1 MTNFDRLKP
10 HFEALFGEGW
20 RIEDYAMM
28 YESAFDGVGTCQDC
42 FVYKDCRS
50 PQYKTLTCY
59 ETLVRYLKEEV
70 KKC

>member
-10 HFEALFGEGW
+10 RFEALFGEGW
-20 RIEDYAMM
+20 HIEDYAMM
-28 YESAFDGVGTCQDC
+28 FVNAFGGVRICEDC

-50 PQYKTLTCY
+50 PQCNTFPCY

-70 KKC
+70 KQ